1 MNYQK
6 TGKELMSQ
14 DEIAVMDGGKCILQ
28 VRGVMMQVKYY
39 ARACG
44 RVQGVGFRYFVQY
57 SAVAL
62 QIGGWVRNCDDGSVD
77 MYLNG
82 DREAVEQLLRKIR
95 KGSMWIQ
102 VDSLDVIP
110 LEDGEAPD
118 THGFSVKY

>member
-1 MNYQK
+1 
-6 TGKELMSQ
+6 
-14 DEIAVMDGGKCILQ
+14 
-28 VRGVMMQVKYY
+28 MQVKYY

-102 VDSLDVIP
+102 VDSLNVIP

-118 THGFSVKY
+118 AHDFSVKY

>member
-1 MNYQK
+1 
-6 TGKELMSQ
+6 
-14 DEIAVMDGGKCILQ
+14 
-28 VRGVMMQVKYY
+28 MQVKYY

-44 RVQGVGFRYFVQY
+44 RVQGVGFRCFVQY

-102 VDSLDVIP
+102 VDSLEVIP

-118 THGFSVKY
+118 AHGFSVKY

>member
-1 MNYQK
+1 M
-6 TGKELMSQ
+6 
-14 DEIAVMDGGKCILQ
+14 
-28 VRGVMMQVKYY
+28 
-39 ARACG
+39 
-44 RVQGVGFRYFVQY
+44 
-57 SAVAL
+57 AL

-118 THGFSVKY
+118 AHGFSVKY

>member
-1 MNYQK
+1 MQKLTTIREIFRNRDNYLGQ
-6 TGKELMSQ
+6 TVE
-14 DEIAVMDGGKCILQ
+14 
-28 VRGVMMQVKYY
+28 
-39 ARACG
+39 
-44 RVQGVGFRYFVQY
+44 
-57 SAVAL
+57 
-62 QIGGWVRNCDDGSVD
+62 IGGWVRNCDDGSVD

-118 THGFSVKY
+118 AHGFSVKY

>member
-1 MNYQK
+1 
-6 TGKELMSQ
+6 
-14 DEIAVMDGGKCILQ
+14 
-28 VRGVMMQVKYY
+28 
-39 ARACG
+39 
-44 RVQGVGFRYFVQY
+44 
-57 SAVAL
+57 
-62 QIGGWVRNCDDGSVD
+62 

-118 THGFSVKY
+118 AHGFSVKY

>member
-1 MNYQK
+1 
-6 TGKELMSQ
+6 
-14 DEIAVMDGGKCILQ
+14 
-28 VRGVMMQVKYY
+28 MQVKYY

-82 DREAVEQLLRKIR
+82 DREIR

-118 THGFSVKY
+118 AHGFSVKY

>member
-1 MNYQK
+1 
-6 TGKELMSQ
+6 
-14 DEIAVMDGGKCILQ
+14 
-28 VRGVMMQVKYY
+28 MQVKYY
-39 ARACG
+39 ARAFG

-62 QIGGWVRNCDDGSVD
+62 QICGWVRNCDDGSVD

-102 VDSLDVIP
+102 VDSLEVIP

-118 THGFSVKY
+118 AHGFSVKY